1 MIKVVLG
8 LSTVVLATVVGAK
21 LAYDVTTYTGDGP
34 VNQPWAQNSMELVAW
49 NGEKWT
55 AWVRASSFEQRP
67 QNDEKWSRHAN
78 ASLAFIDWKG
88 RPWQAKIDGDEF
100 LLAHRG
106 DWKGATERGI
116 ALRYRDWKGENQL
129 RTLSQLKR

>member
-55 AWVRASSFEQRP
+55 AWIREASFEQRP

-100 LLAHRG
+100 LLARRG

-129 RTLSQLKR
+129 RTLAQLKR

>member
-8 LSTVVLATVVGAK
+8 LSTVVLATVVAAK

-55 AWVRASSFEQRP
+55 AWVRESSFEQRP
-67 QNDEKWSRHAN
+67 QNDEKWSRHSTECCRNKGCRMAN
-78 ASLAFIDWKG
+78 CNSF
-88 RPWQAKIDGDEF
+88 
-100 LLAHRG
+100 RG
-106 DWKGATERGI
+106 QNHCCMDLDHK
-116 ALRYRDWKGENQL
+116 
-129 RTLSQLKR
+129 